1 MMQNETTETNLIAPE
16 LSEEQIVRIRKA
28 REQALVRMIK
38 RSKDPEDC
46 WYAHALRGE
55 PAEVEDDV

>member
-1 MMQNETTETNLIAPE
+1 MIKNEAIETNSTTPE
-16 LSEEQIVRIRKA
+16 LSEEQIVRIREA

-55 PAEVEDDV
+55 TAKVEDDV

>member
-1 MMQNETTETNLIAPE
+1 MVQNETTETNLMAPE

-55 PAEVEDDV
+55 TAKVEDDV

>member
-1 MMQNETTETNLIAPE
+1 MIQNETTETNLIAPE

-55 PAEVEDDV
+55 TAKVEDDV

>member
-1 MMQNETTETNLIAPE
+1 MIQNETAETNLIAPE

-55 PAEVEDDV
+55 TAKVEDDV

>member
-1 MMQNETTETNLIAPE
+1 MVQNETTETNLIAPE

-55 PAEVEDDV
+55 TAKVEDDV